1 MKGRHGAVVEGVVV
15 AVAVAVAVAVPEHE
29 TLRMNPCPQSP

>member
-1 MKGRHGAVVEGVVV
+1 MKGRHGAVVVGVV
-15 AVAVAVAVAVPEHE
+15 VAVAVAVAVPEHE